1 MNAMLSFLAHFG
13 HYAGAFLAISLS
25 AIGATLG
32 QGMSFSGAAQALAR
46 QQESVKVI
54 RQLQFLGLL
63 LIESGPA
70 LGLIFVIIFLFGSSL
85 PATLPIG
92 LVKASIG
99 LSFGLSSLFSG
110 IAAGQAVNAA
120 AHASARQP
128 FIGKKLST
136 IMLLLESFAE
146 VSTIFSFII
155 GLIAF
160 SKLSPDLTL
169 QEGIKLSAACLT
181 LSVATIGTGIAQ
193 AALAR
198 SNISAI
204 GLNPYMYGKISTFT
218 FITSAFIETPIFFAF
233 FLSFKLFYT
242 STAHLSAIECLSFYA
257 ITLASGLGSAGP
269 AISATLVSSK
279 SAIQAALNPSQ
290 YEKLRKTTIFA
301 QFLLESGAIYSLLLS
316 IIISMIL

>member
-1 MNAMLSFLAHFG
+1 MSTALSFFAYFG
-13 HYAGAFLAISLS
+13 HYAGAFLAIALS

-32 QGMSFSGAAQALAR
+32 QGISFSGAANALAR
-46 QQESVKVI
+46 QQESVKAI

-70 LGLIFVIIFLFGSSL
+70 LGLIFVIIFLFGSDL
-85 PATLPIG
+85 PATVPIG

-99 LSFGLSSLFSG
+99 LSFGLSALFSG

-120 AHASARQP
+120 SHACARQP
-128 FIGKKLST
+128 FMGKKLST
-136 IMLLLESFAE
+136 IMVLLEAFAE
-146 VSTIFSFII
+146 VSTIFSFIV

-160 SKLSPDLTL
+160 SKLSPDLTI
-169 QEGIKLSAACLT
+169 QEGMKLSAACLT

-193 AALAR
+193 AGLAR

-204 GLNPYMYGKISTFT
+204 GLNPYMYGKIRTFT
-218 FITSAFIETPIFFAF
+218 LITSAFIETPIFFAF
-233 FLSFKLFYT
+233 FLAFKLFYT
-242 STAHLSAIECLSFYA
+242 VTTHLHPIECLSFYA
-257 ITLASGLGSAGP
+257 ITLASGLGAAGP
-269 AISATLVSSK
+269 AISATLVASK
-279 SAIQAALNPSQ
+279 SALQAALYPEQ

-316 IIISMIL
+316 IIISIVL